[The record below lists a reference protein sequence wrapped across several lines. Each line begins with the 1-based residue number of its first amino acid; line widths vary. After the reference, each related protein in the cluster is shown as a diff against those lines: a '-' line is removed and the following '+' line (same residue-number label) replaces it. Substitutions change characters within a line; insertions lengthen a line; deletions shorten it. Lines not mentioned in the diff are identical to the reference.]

1 MKITATQQ
9 AQTQQAE
16 TPLHIMPILEARQKE
31 IALADS
37 TGAVRKAIETGV
49 TGLRIASRFA
59 LSAAGSLGRAV
70 FLSDANSPVL
80 GHQASSRR
88 VFSEADEKPWQ
99 SDWQLYSHARR

>member
-1 MKITATQQ
+1 MKVTATQQ
-9 AQTQQAE
+9 AQTRQAE

-59 LSAAGSLGRAV
+59 LSVAGSLGRAV
-70 FLSDANSPVL
+70 FLSDANSPSL
-80 GHQASSRR
+80 GYKASGGGGSLEAGQAQW
-88 VFSEADEKPWQ
+88 EY
-99 SDWQLYSHARR
+99 DWQLYSHARR